1 MALLNDQIRDQVRNE
16 FDALTGEVKLVL
28 FTQKMECQ
36 YCSETRELAEELAGL
51 TDKIAIEIFD
61 FEDDQ
66 EAVETYNIDKIPA
79 MAIVKGG
86 DEPQDYGIRLYG
98 IPSGYEFSTLLED
111 ILMVSSGDSGLSDQ
125 TKAELAELTTP
136 LHLQVFVTPTC
147 PYCPRAVRLA
157 HMMAMESN
165 LVTGDMVEAIEFPHL
180 SNMYN
185 VMGVPRTVINEH
197 AYLEGAAPEAMLMAK
212 VREAIAV

>member
-61 FEDDQ
+61 FEDDK

-157 HMMAMESN
+157 HMMAMESH

-180 SNMYN
+180 SNKYN